1 MDVVNEGKQIAQSE
15 DKRIHEFCLKWA
27 AWHRSRRLFA
37 PPVPPS
43 LLARLQP
50 MPSGE
55 VPDAELSACASYFNL
70 ALLGM
75 PEGRPK
81 QAFYLYYLARVRPLK
96 LLAEELEVSEQG
108 MHKMIKTFR
117 TNTHRAYHRILI
129 GM

>member
-1 MDVVNEGKQIAQSE
+1 MDVIAEGKQIAKSE
-15 DKRIHEFCLKWA
+15 DQRIHEFCLKWA

-117 TNTHRAYHRILI
+117 TSTHRAYHRMLI

>member
-117 TNTHRAYHRILI
+117 TNTHRAYHRMLA
-129 GM
+129 GF